1 VLLVHGDADPIVPY
15 ERMAAAA
22 QALDRAGVAVE
33 TLTCPDLPHSI
44 DEAGLQAGAEFLI
57 ERLTGTLAA

>member
-1 VLLVHGDADPIVPY
+1 
-15 ERMAAAA
+15 
-22 QALDRAGVAVE
+22 VAVE

-44 DEAGLQAGAEFLI
+44 DEAGLQAGAEFLV